1 MSLTDDPRILRDPE
15 PRFIIVSY
23 DDSAIT
29 IRLRVHSAYADFFDL
44 GHDLRRQLK
53 TALDS
58 HGIGIP
64 FPTRPYAGH
73 RQYKKYICGQMS
85 VEPIIKDYA

>member
-1 MSLTDDPRILRDPE
+1 MIKAHVLSDHSNWKRILKNPE
-15 PRFIIVSY
+15 PRFIVVSY

-29 IRLRVHSAYADFFDL
+29 IRLRVHSFYTDFFDL

-53 TALDS
+53 PALDI

-64 FPTRPYAGH
+64 FPTRVIYMQNEDSAENNNFV
-73 RQYKKYICGQMS
+73 K
-85 VEPIIKDYA
+85 